1 MLDEFI
7 DAFLNEYSCYECGT
21 AMEQVG
27 DVLVCPKCGHSVDV
41 DDYITEEE
49 DYDRFYGIN
58 RYDDDDM
65 PEEIRELYEDIYDD
79 D

>member
-1 MLDEFI
+1 MLDEFVK
-7 DAFLNEYSCYECGT
+7 AFLDNYYCYECG
-21 AMEQVG
+21 AVMEQVD

-65 PEEIRELYEDIYDD
+65 PEEIKELYEDIYDD
-79 D
+79 